1 MRHETLFLFINNVGL
16 VAIFKV
22 DFFLNPRSRANVS
35 EIKMDGSELNVDQI
49 SAVIFNKFNID
60 LQNKALQKN
69 LENLPLL
76 LVQCFGGTHFIVIQK
91 NNQDST

>member
-35 EIKMDGSELNVDQI
+35 EIKMGSELNVDQI
-49 SAVIFNKFNID
+49 SAVI
-60 LQNKALQKN
+60 
-69 LENLPLL
+69 
-76 LVQCFGGTHFIVIQK
+76 
-91 NNQDST
+91 

>member
-49 SAVIFNKFNID
+49 SAVI
-60 LQNKALQKN
+60 
-69 LENLPLL
+69 
-76 LVQCFGGTHFIVIQK
+76 
-91 NNQDST
+91 

>member
-1 MRHETLFLFINNVGL
+1 MSPKLRW
-16 VAIFKV
+16 
-22 DFFLNPRSRANVS
+22 
-35 EIKMDGSELNVDQI
+35 DGSELNVDQI
-49 SAVIFNKFNID
+49 SAVIFKFNID